1 MRKEGVAVLKPGQYR
16 GSHKI
21 RLHAGKY
28 PALGQQ
34 RNVTVYRDNNKDGK
48 FDLDDDRGEEE
59 EERGKRGCILLTA
72 MH

>member
-1 MRKEGVAVLKPGQYR
+1 MRRRKEKRRAVKHL
-16 GSHKI
+16 
-21 RLHAGKY
+21 
-28 PALGQQ
+28 
-34 RNVTVYRDNNKDGK
+34 TK

>member
-1 MRKEGVAVLKPGQYR
+1 MYSVFIFGQY
-16 GSHKI
+16 SKN
-21 RLHAGKY
+21 KY
-28 PALGQQ
+28 IHIDQLDPMLMLL
-34 RNVTVYRDNNKDGK
+34 TK